1 MLQPVREMGEP
12 GGFAGRLHFGRPEAR
27 GRFDPCGGPAW
38 WLVPGTFLNVM
49 YRYSRWVTELSGILE
64 TEVLSKGTAYESELR
79 WWCGRSG

>member
-1 MLQPVREMGEP
+1 MVLQVGYTLVGQKQGGGLTHVEDRP
-12 GGFAGRLHFGRPEAR
+12 GGWFQVH
-27 GRFDPCGGPAW
+27 
-38 WLVPGTFLNVM
+38 FLNVM